1 MKEMESSLN
10 LIYIV
15 ENSLGLGDCGGGRV
29 GLGAGSAEAVAVVQ
43 TRDDQR
49 LSHRVDR
56 TDTSVGT
63 GCSPCVGGG
72 WSSDPESETS
82 GLSPGS
88 AMLSLPEDLEPF
100 LSPGEP
106 VSLYIQQR

>member
-1 MKEMESSLN
+1 MESSLN

-56 TDTSVGT
+56 TPQWGQAAAHALGVAGVQIRSQK
-63 GCSPCVGGG
+63 PQ
-72 WSSDPESETS
+72 
-82 GLSPGS
+82 
-88 AMLSLPEDLEPF
+88 A
-100 LSPGEP
+100 
-106 VSLYIQQR
+106 